1 MLAGLLTQAAGVLGV
16 VIGVAGSLTMAAA
29 ATAFLG
35 GAVPMVTLCVGP
47 AYGGRSARVG
57 GSMSRGR

>member
-35 GAVPMVTLCVGP
+35 GL
-47 AYGGRSARVG
+47 
-57 GSMSRGR
+57 SRW